1 MEIRHNL
8 TNFKNPAYIYHRQ
21 ADGIHA
27 YIVGEV
33 NNWDEV
39 EHCIIQALYTK
50 DNSYFLKIKDQ
61 EINLLDEDIFNKVDA
76 IYPNQIRY
84 AMLTY
89 NIITNLRNGIL
100 DKSDLQKYNQSF
112 GTRFETNEI

>member
-1 MEIRHNL
+1 MQIRHNI
-8 TNFKNPAYIYHRQ
+8 TNFKKPAYIYRRKNNDTHT
-21 ADGIHA
+21 

-39 EHCIIQALYTK
+39 EHCIIQALYAK

-61 EINLLDEDIFNKVDA
+61 EINLLDEDIFDKVDA
-76 IYPNQIRY
+76 IYPNQMRY

-89 NIITNLRNGIL
+89 NIISSLRENKP
-100 DKSDLQKYNQSF
+100 DKDELQKYNQAF
-112 GTRFETNEI
+112 GTKFKTK